1 MTKTCQH
8 KDIVAYPL
16 SMTKTCQH

>member
-16 SMTKTCQH
+16 RMTRTCQH